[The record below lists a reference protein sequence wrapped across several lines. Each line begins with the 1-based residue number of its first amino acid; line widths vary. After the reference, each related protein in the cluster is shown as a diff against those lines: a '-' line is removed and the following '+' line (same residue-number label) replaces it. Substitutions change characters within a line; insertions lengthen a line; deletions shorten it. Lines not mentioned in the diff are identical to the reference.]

1 MTRVKRMPLPTPGE
15 HLAEFLDEMEIT
27 PYRLAKDIG
36 VPATR
41 IHAIIKAG
49 RTISPDTGLRLS
61 KYFGQS
67 DLFWIMLQ
75 AKYDTEMAQRENA
88 KVLEKITPYK
98 DAHAA

>member
-1 MTRVKRMPLPTPGE
+1 MTRIKRISLPTPGE
-15 HLAEFLDEMEIT
+15 HLAEFLEEMEIT
-27 PYRLAKDIG
+27 PYRLAKDID

-41 IHAIIKAG
+41 IHAIIKSG

-75 AKYDTEMAQRENA
+75 AKHDAEIAQRQNA
-88 KVLEKITPYK
+88 KVLEKITPHS
-98 DAHAA
+98 DVHAA

>member
-1 MTRVKRMPLPTPGE
+1 MARTKYIPLPTPGE
-15 HLAEFLDEMEIT
+15 HLAEFLDDMEIT
-27 PYRLAKDIG
+27 PYRLAKDID

-41 IHAIIKAG
+41 IHAIIKSG
-49 RTISPDTGLRLS
+49 RAISPDTGLRLS

-88 KVLEKITPYK
+88 KDLGKITPYS

>member
-1 MTRVKRMPLPTPGE
+1 MTRTKHIPLPTPGE

-27 PYRLAKDIG
+27 PYRIAKDID

-67 DLFWIMLQ
+67 DFFWIMLQ

-88 KVLEKITPYK
+88 KVLDKITPYH